1 MNLALPRRF
10 VSSLRRHV
18 GVYAAAAL
26 PLLASCGGGTFFQ
39 DSTDG
44 QIRLVNASTDATNG
58 IDLLESTNGLIGG
71 TLQYTASDYVALAK
85 GDYTFNLRTTGT
97 TTTAYSLT
105 GSIGRGNHYA
115 MVAYTSGGGLAATQ
129 VSEDEGD
136 PGSGRAKFRV
146 LNTAGTDTGGVDV
159 YLINDVCTSL
169 TNSNIAAFATNV
181 ADTSS
186 AYTEVLTGTYHVC
199 IVGTGDKT
207 DLRLDVANFTLAEK
221 NIRSLI
227 VARTPGGVLLNG
239 LILDQ
244 QGALTPALSA
254 SARLRVAVSTTGD
267 AAVDATINGTT
278 VAAAQPSKTVGAYV
292 TVPSGALTGTLSIG
306 GAAVTP
312 TLPSSIAAGAD
323 LTLLVTDT
331 GTATLITD
339 DNTAST
345 STTNPVKIRLVN
357 GAIGSGSIAMTV
369 NSTLAA
375 SGVAFKTASA
385 SKQIAASAGT
395 ATIAISGT
403 AAAPTNLTAQT
414 FETGNAYVVFVLGD
428 TSAPTSVLAAAR

>member
-1 MNLALPRRF
+1 MNPALLHARSP
-10 VSSLRRHV
+10 LRR
-18 GVYAAAAL
+18 AAAFAAIAL
-26 PLLASCGGGTFFQ
+26 PLLTSCGGGTFFQ

-44 QIRLVNASTDATNG
+44 QIRLVNASTDSANG

-71 TLQYTASDYVALAK
+71 TAQYTASDYVSLAK

-97 TTTAYSLT
+97 STTAYSLS

-129 VSEDEGD
+129 VSEDEGE

-146 LNTAGTDTGGVDV
+146 LNTAGSDTGAVDV
-159 YLINDVCTSL
+159 YLINDACTTL
-169 TNSNIAAFATNV
+169 TNTNIAAFATKISD
-181 ADTSS
+181 ATS

-199 IVGTGDKT
+199 VVGTGDKT
-207 DLRLDVANFTLAEK
+207 DVRLDVPNFTLADK

-244 QGALTPALSA
+244 QGALTPALSS

-267 AAVDATINGTT
+267 ATVDANINGTT
-278 VAAAQPSKTVGAYV
+278 VAAAQPSKSVSGYV
-292 TVPSGALTGTLSIG
+292 TVPSGALTATLSVG
-306 GAAVTP
+306 GVAVTP
-312 TLPSSIAAGAD
+312 SLSGSIAAGAD
-323 LTLLVTDT
+323 LTLLVTDA

-357 GAIGSGSIAMTV
+357 GVNNSNPIAMSV

-375 SGVAFKTASA
+375 SGVGFKSASA
-385 SKQIAASAGT
+385 SKQIAVSAGT
-395 ATIAISGT
+395 ATIAVTGT
-403 AAAPTNLTAQT
+403 TTPPPNLTAQT

-428 TSAPTSVLAAAR
+428 TSAPVSVLAAAR